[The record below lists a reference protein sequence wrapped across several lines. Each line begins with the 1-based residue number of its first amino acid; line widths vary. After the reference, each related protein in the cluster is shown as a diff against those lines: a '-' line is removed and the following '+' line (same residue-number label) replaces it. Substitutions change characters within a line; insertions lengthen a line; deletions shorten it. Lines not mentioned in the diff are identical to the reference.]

1 MTAVAPLP
9 RAALTRDDLPVLD
22 IRKVGGALGAEVRG
36 LTLGAELDD
45 ATATAVQVALAEH
58 QVLFFRDQHHL
69 DRESQWEAAARL
81 GTPTEP
87 HPTVKSRGAL
97 LLELEGA
104 ANAWHSDVTF
114 VDRVPKASLLRAVT
128 LPPYGGTTVWA
139 STTAAYDAL
148 PAPLQVLAEE
158 LWALHTNRYDYAEHG
173 RESGYGEN
181 AYYQEFTSERFET
194 RHPVVRIHPETG
206 RKSLV
211 LGQFVKHLLDVS
223 PRDSRALLD
232 LLQHRIIRL
241 ENTVRWDWRNGD
253 VALWDNR
260 ATQHYGVADFGEHR
274 RQLHRVTLAGD
285 IPVDVRGRRST
296 TVAGDPENYSPV
308 VAAPLLPGV
317 GAPSLPEPAGLR

>member
-1 MTAVAPLP
+1 MTAVAAPP
-9 RAALTRDDLPVLD
+9 ARSVSTRRELPVLD
-22 IRKVGGALGAEVRG
+22 VCKVGGALGAEVRG
-36 LTLGAELDD
+36 ITLGQELDD
-45 ATATAVQVALAEH
+45 PTATAIQVALAEH

-69 DRESQWEAAARL
+69 DRSTQWQAAARL
-81 GTPTEP
+81 GTPTQP
-87 HPTVKSRGAL
+87 HPTVKSRGTD

-148 PAPLQVLAEE
+148 PVSLRHLAEE

-173 RESGYGEN
+173 RSSYSDN
-181 AYYQEFTSERFET
+181 TYYQEFTNEQFET
-194 RHPVVRIHPETG
+194 RHPVVRLHPETG
-206 RKSLV
+206 KKSLV
-211 LGQFVKHLLDVS
+211 LGQFVKTLLDVS
-223 PRDSRALLD
+223 AQDSRALMELF
-232 LLQHRIIRL
+232 QQRIIRL
-241 ENTVRWDWRNGD
+241 ENTVRWDWRDGD

-285 IPVDVRGRRST
+285 LPVSVDGEVSQ
-296 TVAGDPENYSPV
+296 TVVGNPENYSPI
-308 VAAPLLPGV
+308 VAAPTLP
-317 GAPSLPEPAGLR
+317 L